1 MSEFKQDFETA
12 IEIYGLKKVLAEIL
26 KIAKIVGECSPTL
39 RKGLLSRS

>member
-26 KIAKIVGECSPTL
+26 RIAIL
-39 RKGLLSRS
+39 